1 MNLLS
6 KLTGVATLALIAGC
20 THMAADAPAVPAPMA
35 AAPVAAAPMAAPA
48 PPVAAVPMPAPVASP
63 APMAPANPDYVTI
76 KMEIAVAKPAAE
88 VWAKVGADYCML
100 GKWIAAG
107 RDVPCAVTK
116 GDGGIG
122 SVRSIA
128 NGAVIE
134 VLTAKTDLAYGYT
147 QPAKDGKFY
156 DLYHGFLEAKP
167 VDAKSS
173 KILYTLIY
181 DVSNLADQAAKDADV
196 KRRRTQFEAALANM
210 KKMAEG

>member
-1 MNLLS
+1 MNLIS
-6 KLTGVATLALIAGC
+6 KLTGVAALALMAGC
-20 THMAADAPAVPAPMA
+20 NHMAADAPAVPAAPAMA
-35 AAPVAAAPMAAPA
+35 AAPVAAPAPPAPPAPVAAPVAAPA
-48 PPVAAVPMPAPVASP
+48 PI
-63 APMAPANPDYVTI
+63 APANPDYVTI
-76 KMEIAVAKPAAE
+76 AMEISVAKPAAE

-100 GKWIAAG
+100 SKWIAAG
-107 RDVPCAVTK
+107 REVPCKVTK

-134 VLTAKTDLAYGYT
+134 VLTAKTDLSYGYT

-156 DLYHGFLEAKP
+156 DLYHGFMEAKP
-167 VDAKSS
+167 VDTKSS
-173 KILYTLIY
+173 KILYTLVY

-196 KRRRTQFEAALANM
+196 KRRRAQFEGALANM

>member
-1 MNLLS
+1 MNLLA
-6 KLTGVATLALIAGC
+6 KLTGVAAVALMAGC
-20 THMAADAPAVPAPMA
+20 NHMAAEAPAAPAAPMA
-35 AAPVAAAPMAAPA
+35 AAPVAAPAVAPAPPAAPVAAPVAAPA
-48 PPVAAVPMPAPVASP
+48 PI
-63 APMAPANPDYVTI
+63 APANPEYVTI
-76 KMEIAVAKPAAE
+76 AMEIAVAKPAAE
-88 VWAKVGADYCML
+88 VWAKVGADYCAL

-107 RDVPCAVTK
+107 REVPCAVTK

-134 VLTAKTDLAYGYT
+134 VLTAKTDLSYGYT

-156 DLYHGFLEAKP
+156 DLYHGFMEAKP

-173 KILYTLIY
+173 KIIYTLVY

-210 KKMAEG
+210 KKLAEG

>member
-1 MNLLS
+1 
-6 KLTGVATLALIAGC
+6 
-20 THMAADAPAVPAPMA
+20 
-35 AAPVAAAPMAAPA
+35 
-48 PPVAAVPMPAPVASP
+48 
-63 APMAPANPDYVTI
+63 
-76 KMEIAVAKPAAE
+76 MEIAVAKPAAE
-88 VWAKVGADYCML
+88 VWAKVGADYCAL

-107 RDVPCAVTK
+107 REVPCAVTK

-134 VLTAKTDLAYGYT
+134 VLTAKTDLSYGYT

-156 DLYHGFLEAKP
+156 DLYHGFMEAKP

-173 KILYTLIY
+173 KIIYTLVY

>member
-1 MNLLS
+1 MNLIA
-6 KLTGVATLALIAGC
+6 KLTGVAAVALMVGC
-20 THMAADAPAVPAPMA
+20 TTMESAAPAAPAPAAAAAAPAVAPAPPA
-35 AAPVAAAPMAAPA
+35 PPAPVAA
-48 PPVAAVPMPAPVASP
+48 PAPVASP
-63 APMAPANPDYVTI
+63 APMAPANPEYVTI
-76 KMEIAVAKPAAE
+76 AMEIAVAKPAAE

-100 GKWIAAG
+100 SKWIAAG
-107 RDVPCAVTK
+107 REVPCKVTK

-134 VLTAKTDLAYGYT
+134 VLTAKTDLSYGYT

-156 DLYHGFLEAKP
+156 DLYHGFMEAKP
-167 VDAKSS
+167 VDARSS

-181 DVSNLADQAAKDADV
+181 DVSNLPDQAAKDADV
-196 KRRRTQFEAALANM
+196 KRRRAQFEGALANM

>member
-1 MNLLS
+1 MTLFS
-6 KLTGVATLALIAGC
+6 KLAGVAALALLAGC
-20 THMAADAPAVPAPMA
+20 ATTTADAPAAATAPAAAAAAAA
-35 AAPVAAAPMAAPA
+35 AAPAAAAAAPAAAPTPVAAPA
-48 PPVAAVPMPAPVASP
+48 PV
-63 APMAPANPDYVTI
+63 APANPDYVTI
-76 KMEIAVAKPAAE
+76 RMEIDVAKPAAD
-88 VWAKVGADYCML
+88 VWAKVGKDYCAL
-100 GKWIAAG
+100 GKWIRAG
-107 RDVPCAVTK
+107 GEIPCTVTK

-134 VLTAKTDLAYGYT
+134 VLTAKTDLSYGYT

-167 VDAKSS
+167 IDAKSS
-173 KILYTLIY
+173 KLIYTLMY

-196 KRRRTQFEAALANM
+196 KRRRTQFEGALANM

>member
-1 MNLLS
+1 MNLLA
-6 KLTGVATLALIAGC
+6 KLTGVAAVALMAGC
-20 THMAADAPAVPAPMA
+20 NHMAAEAPAAPAAPMA
-35 AAPVAAAPMAAPA
+35 AAPVAAPAVAPAPPAAPVAAPVAAPA
-48 PPVAAVPMPAPVASP
+48 PI
-63 APMAPANPDYVTI
+63 APANPEYVTI
-76 KMEIAVAKPAAE
+76 AMEIAVAKPAAE
-88 VWAKVGADYCML
+88 VWAKVGADYCAL

-107 RDVPCAVTK
+107 REVPCAVTK

-134 VLTAKTDLAYGYT
+134 VLTAKTDLSYGYT

-156 DLYHGFLEAKP
+156 DLYHGFMEAKP

-173 KILYTLIY
+173 KIIYTLVY

>member
-1 MNLLS
+1 MNLLA
-6 KLTGVATLALIAGC
+6 KLTGVAAVALMAGC
-20 THMAADAPAVPAPMA
+20 NHMAAEAPAAPAAPMA
-35 AAPVAAAPMAAPA
+35 AAPVAAPAVAPAPPAAPVAAPVAAPA
-48 PPVAAVPMPAPVASP
+48 PI
-63 APMAPANPDYVTI
+63 APANPEYVTI
-76 KMEIAVAKPAAE
+76 AMEITVAKPAAE
-88 VWAKVGADYCML
+88 VWAKVGTDYCAL

-107 RDVPCAVTK
+107 REVPCAVTK

-134 VLTAKTDLAYGYT
+134 VLTAKTDLSYGYT

-156 DLYHGFLEAKP
+156 DLYHGFMEAKP

-173 KILYTLIY
+173 KIIYTLVY

>member
-1 MNLLS
+1 MNLLA
-6 KLTGVATLALIAGC
+6 KLTGVAAVALMAGC
-20 THMAADAPAVPAPMA
+20 NHMAAEAPAAPAAPMA
-35 AAPVAAAPMAAPA
+35 AAPVAAPAVAPTPPAAPVAAPVAAPA
-48 PPVAAVPMPAPVASP
+48 PI
-63 APMAPANPDYVTI
+63 APANPEYVTI
-76 KMEIAVAKPAAE
+76 AMEIAVAKPAAE
-88 VWAKVGADYCML
+88 VWAKVGADYCAL

-107 RDVPCAVTK
+107 REVPCAVTK

-134 VLTAKTDLAYGYT
+134 VLTAKTDLSYGYT

-156 DLYHGFLEAKP
+156 DLYHGFMEAKP

-173 KILYTLIY
+173 KIIYTLVY

>member
-1 MNLLS
+1 MNLISNLA
-6 KLTGVATLALIAGC
+6 GVAALALMAGC
-20 THMAADAPAVPAPMA
+20 HHMAADQPAAPA
-35 AAPVAAAPMAAPA
+35 AAPVVAAPAVAPAPPPAAPA
-48 PPVAAVPMPAPVASP
+48 PVAAPAPL
-63 APMAPANPDYVTI
+63 APANPEYVTI
-76 KMEIAVAKPAAE
+76 AMEISVAKPAAE
-88 VWAKVGADYCML
+88 VWAKVGADYCAL

-107 RDVPCAVTK
+107 REVPCTVTK

-134 VLTAKTDLAYGYT
+134 VLTAKTELSYGYT

-156 DLYHGFLEAKP
+156 DLYHGFLEARP

-173 KILYTLIY
+173 KLLYTLIY

>member
-1 MNLLS
+1 MTLLS
-6 KLTGVATLALIAGC
+6 KLTGVAALAILAGC
-20 THMAADAPAVPAPMA
+20 ATTTADAPAVAS
-35 AAPVAAAPMAAPA
+35 APVAAPAAAPA
-48 PPVAAVPMPAPVASP
+48 PAAPPAAPAPTPAAAPAPV
-63 APMAPANPDYVTI
+63 APANPDYVTI
-76 KMEIAVAKPAAE
+76 RMEIDVAKPATD
-88 VWAKVGADYCML
+88 VWAKVGKDYCAL
-100 GKWIAAG
+100 GKWIRAG
-107 RDVPCAVTK
+107 GEIPCTVTK

-134 VLTAKTDLAYGYT
+134 VLTAKTDLSYGYT

-167 VDAKSS
+167 TGANSTKL
-173 KILYTLIY
+173 IYTLMY

-196 KRRRTQFEAALANM
+196 KRRRTQFEGALANM

>member
-1 MNLLS
+1 MKLLS
-6 KLTGVATLALIAGC
+6 KLTGVAAVTLMAGC
-20 THMAADAPAVPAPMA
+20 TTMASEAPAVPAPA
-35 AAPVAAAPMAAPA
+35 AVVAASAVAPAPPAAPA
-48 PPVAAVPMPAPVASP
+48 PKPVAAPAPI
-63 APMAPANPDYVTI
+63 APANPEYVTI
-76 KMEIAVAKPAAE
+76 AMEIAVAKPAAE
-88 VWAKVGADYCML
+88 VWAKVGADYCAL

-107 RDVPCAVTK
+107 REVPCAVTK

-156 DLYHGFLEAKP
+156 DLYHGFMEAKP

-173 KILYTLIY
+173 KIVYTLIY

>member
-6 KLTGVATLALIAGC
+6 KLTGVAAVALIAGC
-20 THMAADAPAVPAPMA
+20 SHMTADAPAAP
-35 AAPVAAAPMAAPA
+35 AAPAVVAAAPAVAPAPPAAPA
-48 PPVAAVPMPAPVASP
+48 PKPVAAPAPI
-63 APMAPANPDYVTI
+63 APANPEYVTI
-76 KMEIAVAKPAAE
+76 AMEIAVAKPAAE
-88 VWAKVGADYCML
+88 VWAKVGADYCAL

-107 RDVPCAVTK
+107 REVPCAVTK

-128 NGAVIE
+128 NGAVLE

-156 DLYHGFLEAKP
+156 DLYHGFMEAKP

-173 KILYTLIY
+173 KIIYTLIY

-210 KKMAEG
+210 KKLAEG

>member
-1 MNLLS
+1 MNLIS
-6 KLTGVATLALIAGC
+6 KLAEAPA
-20 THMAADAPAVPAPMA
+20 MPAAPAAAAAPAVAPAPPA
-35 AAPVAAAPMAAPA
+35 APAPVAAPVAAPA
-48 PPVAAVPMPAPVASP
+48 PI
-63 APMAPANPDYVTI
+63 APANPEYVTI
-76 KMEIAVAKPAAE
+76 AMEVTVNKPAAE

-107 RDVPCAVTK
+107 REVPCTVTK

-134 VLTAKTDLAYGYT
+134 VLTAKTDLSYGYT

-156 DLYHGFLEAKP
+156 DLYHGFMEAKP
-167 VDAKSS
+167 IDAKSS
-173 KILYTLIY
+173 KILYTLVY